1 MRLQGYEGLS
11 LSCRGLL
18 ALSSGTVDPRSI
30 LVLSLFGEQV
40 NLPLISFLPHL
51 SGGNDKETLIN
62 THIPDILIQEH

>member
-1 MRLQGYEGLS
+1 MMQFLPAASVKIYHQEL
-11 LSCRGLL
+11 C
-18 ALSSGTVDPRSI
+18 PP
-30 LVLSLFGEQV
+30 LSLFGEQV